1 MLERVGA
8 RSASTRY
15 APAVHRPDRRWAPL
29 GLAALFGASGVLH
42 LIRPDLFLPLIPR
55 GLPAPDVIVG
65 VSGIVEL
72 ACAAGLVTRQPW
84 AGPASAALL
93 VAIFP
98 GNVQFA
104 LDQSADPAAGTL
116 AVALAW
122 LRLPL
127 QVPMIW
133 AALQARR
140 RD

>member
-1 MLERVGA
+1 M
-8 RSASTRY
+8 
-15 APAVHRPDRRWAPL
+15 HRPDRRWAPL
-29 GLAALFGASGVLH
+29 GLAAQFGASGILH
-42 LIRPDLFLPLIPR
+42 LVRPDVFLPLIPR
-55 GLPAPDVIVG
+55 VLPSPDLIVT
-65 VSGIVEL
+65 VSGLAEL

-93 VAIFP
+93 VAVFP

-104 LDQSADPAAGTL
+104 LDRAADPGAGGFG
-116 AVALAW
+116 VALAW

-140 RD
+140 RG

>member
-1 MLERVGA
+1 MP
-8 RSASTRY
+8 STRY

-29 GLAALFGASGVLH
+29 GLAALFGASGILH

-55 GLPAPDVIVG
+55 GLPSPDLIVTL
-65 VSGIVEL
+65 SGIAEL
-72 ACAAGLVTRQPW
+72 ACAAGLVTRQRW
-84 AGPASAALL
+84 AGPASVALL

-104 LDQSADPAAGTL
+104 LDEAADPSAGGVG
-116 AVALAW
+116 VALAW

-140 RD
+140 DER

>member
-1 MLERVGA
+1 M
-8 RSASTRY
+8 
-15 APAVHRPDRRWAPL
+15 HRPDRRWAPL

-42 LIRPDLFLPLIPR
+42 LLRPDVFLPLIPR
-55 GLPAPDVIVG
+55 GLPAPDVIVA
-65 VSGIVEL
+65 VSGLAEL
-72 ACAAGLVTRQPW
+72 ACAAGLATRQPW

-93 VAIFP
+93 VAVFP
-98 GNVQFA
+98 GNAQFA
-104 LDQSADPAAGTL
+104 LDQGADPAAGTL

>member
-1 MLERVGA
+1 M
-8 RSASTRY
+8 
-15 APAVHRPDRRWAPL
+15 
-29 GLAALFGASGVLH
+29 LFGASGILH
-42 LIRPDLFLPLIPR
+42 LVRPDVFLPLIPR
-55 GLPAPDVIVG
+55 GLPAPDVIVA
-65 VSGIVEL
+65 VSGIAEL

-98 GNVQFA
+98 GNLQYA
-104 LDQSADPAAGTL
+104 LDQVADPDAGTL
-116 AVALAW
+116 SVALAW

>member
-1 MLERVGA
+1 M
-8 RSASTRY
+8 
-15 APAVHRPDRRWAPL
+15 HRPDRRWAPL

-42 LIRPDLFLPLIPR
+42 LVRPDVFLPLIPR
-55 GLPAPDVIVG
+55 GLPAPDLIVAISG
-65 VSGIVEL
+65 VAEL
-72 ACAAGLVTRQPW
+72 ACAAGLATRQPW
-84 AGPASAALL
+84 AGPVSAALL

-98 GNVQFA
+98 GNLQFA
-104 LDQSADPAAGTL
+104 LDQAADPDASPTV
-116 AVALAW
+116 VALAW

>member
-1 MLERVGA
+1 M
-8 RSASTRY
+8 
-15 APAVHRPDRRWAPL
+15 
-29 GLAALFGASGVLH
+29 
-42 LIRPDLFLPLIPR
+42 FLPLIPR
-55 GLPAPDVIVG
+55 VLPAPEVLVA
-65 VSGIVEL
+65 VSGVAEL
-72 ACAAGLVTRQPW
+72 LCAAGLATRQPW

-104 LDQSADPAAGTL
+104 LDQAADPAGGTL
-116 AVALAW
+116 GIALAW

-127 QVPMIW
+127 QLPLIW

>member
-1 MLERVGA
+1 M
-8 RSASTRY
+8 
-15 APAVHRPDRRWAPL
+15 HRPDRRWAPL
-29 GLAALFGASGVLH
+29 GLAALFSASGVLH

-55 GLPAPDVIVG
+55 GLPGPDALVA

-72 ACAAGLVTRQPW
+72 ACATGLVTRQPW

-104 LDQSADPAAGTL
+104 LDQSADPSAGTL
-116 AVALAW
+116 TVALAW

-127 QVPMIW
+127 QAPMIW